1 MHTFMLILR
10 VVSIR
15 IHFLLVDTD
24 YSKSLFI
31 FNTFKSSHKSDD
43 IKANSSFVLF
53 NSRQRFFLSE
63 QVRKQIRQ
71 QEQSYFSK
79 PAMVVQVLLWFCAG
93 TSLFSSDAAVL

>member
-1 MHTFMLILR
+1 MALMSFSLKSGTEFFLDLFIFLNLACAHMHTFMLILR

-53 NSRQRFFLSE
+53 NSRQRFF
-63 QVRKQIRQ
+63 
-71 QEQSYFSK
+71 
-79 PAMVVQVLLWFCAG
+79 
-93 TSLFSSDAAVL
+93 